1 MIWKGQNIL
10 KIDYHFDRENHLKK
24 TSTSIVISYWLT
36 CLLSL
41 SRGLMLIIFVTIL
54 SHMIH
59 IQQHEKGVLEM
70 SLLC

>member
-1 MIWKGQNIL
+1 
-10 KIDYHFDRENHLKK
+10 
-24 TSTSIVISYWLT
+24 
-36 CLLSL
+36 
-41 SRGLMLIIFVTIL
+41 MLIIFVTIL